1 MAVRQKIRI
10 GDLLVNNG
18 VITEDQLQQALSK
31 QKSTGLRLGRT
42 LINLGFIQEDKFLE
56 FLSEQLNVPFVD
68 LRRYRFDAAT
78 VQRLSETHARRFRAI
93 ALSERDGMLLVGMAD
108 PTDIYASDALEQ
120 ILQQPVDIAVVR
132 ESELLATLDIV
143 YRRTDEIA
151 GFAEELD
158 DELTEGQ
165 FDLANL
171 APQADDSD
179 APVVKLLK
187 SLFEDA
193 VQVRASDIHIEPDE
207 MVLRIRQRIDGVLQ
221 EQIVKERRVAPA
233 LVLRLKLMSGL
244 DISEKRLPQDGR
256 FSLKVKER
264 KLDVRLSTMPVE
276 HGESVVMRL
285 LDQTDGAVDLNN
297 VGMAE
302 DMMMQFRRLIH
313 QPHGLILVTGPTG
326 SGKTTTLYGAL
337 QELNEVGKKI
347 ITVED
352 PVEYRLQRIN
362 QVQINP
368 KIGLN
373 FARVL
378 RACLRQDPD
387 ILLVGEIRD
396 QETAEIAL
404 RAAMTGHMVLSTLHT
419 NDAVSSAMRLVD
431 MGAEGFLAATAIK
444 AVLAQR
450 LVRRLCD
457 NCCTD
462 YQPDARERSWIQHVV
477 GIPVTQTLTLQQ
489 PGGCHRCNNTGYRGR
504 IGVFELLIINDE
516 MADALRRSDA
526 SGFVKAARRSKGYLP
541 LVYSAL
547 QEAIQ
552 GVTSL
557 EEVFRVAEQVEEETD
572 DTTIHAEATIADSTE
587 VTEPDATA
595 DEIRRANPES
605 DNDSPGTPSRNEDT
619 EKPEPS
625 EHIIPWKEDD

>member
-1 MAVRQKIRI
+1 MAVKQKIRI
-10 GDLLVNNG
+10 GDLLVKSG
-18 VITEDQLQQALSK
+18 VITDEQLQQALAK

-42 LINLGFIQEDKFLE
+42 LINLGFIQEDRFLE
-56 FLSEQLNVPFVD
+56 FLSEQLNIPFVD
-68 LRRYRFDAAT
+68 LRRYRFDDSV

-93 ALSERDGMLLVGMAD
+93 ALSEKNGLLLVGMAD
-108 PTDIYASDALEQ
+108 PTDIYAYDALERV
-120 ILQQPVDIAVVR
+120 LQQPIEQAVIR

-165 FDLANL
+165 FDLASL
-171 APQADDSD
+171 APSADDSD
-179 APVVKLLK
+179 APVVKLLQ
-187 SLFEDA
+187 SLFQDA

-207 MVLRIRQRIDGVLQ
+207 NVLRIRQRIDGVLQ
-221 EQIVKERRVAPA
+221 EQIVKERRIAPA

-264 KLDVRLSTMPVE
+264 RIDVRLSTMPIE
-276 HGESVVMRL
+276 YGESVVMRL
-285 LDQTDGAVDLNN
+285 LDQTDGAADLDQ
-297 VGMAE
+297 VGMYPA
-302 DMMMQFRRLIH
+302 MLQQFRKLIH
-313 QPHGLILVTGPTG
+313 MPHGLILVTGPTG

-337 QELNEVGKKI
+337 QELNEIGKKI

-352 PVEYRLQRIN
+352 PVEYRLSRVN

-368 KIGLN
+368 KIGLS
-373 FARVL
+373 FAKIL
-378 RACLRQDPD
+378 RAALRQDPD

-431 MGAEGFLAATAIK
+431 MGAEGFLAATAIR

-457 NCCTD
+457 NCCVD
-462 YQPDARERSWIQHVV
+462 YQPSRQEASWIRH
-477 GIPVTQTLTLQQ
+477 TLGSEVPEQYVLKQAS
-489 PGGCHRCNNTGYRGR
+489 GCHRCNNTGYRGR
-504 IGVFELLIINDE
+504 IGVFELLVLNDD
-516 MADALRRSDA
+516 MADALRRSNSSD
-526 SGFVKAARRSKGYLP
+526 FVRAARASKGYRP
-541 LVYSAL
+541 LVVSAMM
-547 QEAIQ
+547 EAFS

-557 EEVFRVAEQVEEETD
+557 DEVYRVAEQLDESGEWSVHDESPDEREKADALASD
-572 DTTIHAEATIADSTE
+572 DMHLMD
-587 VTEPDATA
+587 
-595 DEIRRANPES
+595 
-605 DNDSPGTPSRNEDT
+605 
-619 EKPEPS
+619 
-625 EHIIPWKEDD
+625 WKE